1 MQKSGMG
8 YTTIVKKHCEMVTMV
23 GAIIQKWTKY
33 KMTINRPE
41 EEFVNDLKV
50 GETTVNE
57 ITVGNT
63 LCWNGLK
70 SRKVPL
76 LKKAHAQAHLKIAR
90 RHLNYSEKAREK
102 VLMSDETKIEQQLSL
117 LCLEKEYDPK
127 HDPHSQVWRKHYALG
142 MVFC

>member
-8 YTTIVKKHCEMVTMV
+8 YTTIVEKHCEMVTMV

-50 GETTVNE
+50 GGTTVNE

-63 LCWNGLK
+63 LC
-70 SRKVPL
+70 
-76 LKKAHAQAHLKIAR
+76 
-90 RHLNYSEKAREK
+90 
-102 VLMSDETKIEQQLSL
+102 
-117 LCLEKEYDPK
+117 
-127 HDPHSQVWRKHYALG
+127 
-142 MVFC
+142 